1 VRLSLAPIPYFWP
14 RERVEA
20 FYEAAAGWPVDV
32 VYLGEVVCGKRL
44 ALRLEDWIGIGER
57 LAAAGKEVVLST
69 QALIE
74 AESEL
79 ARMERLCRNGR
90 FAVEANDLGAA
101 HVLAEAGVPFVVGPH
116 VNVYN
121 AETLALLAGLG
132 ARRWVPPVELPGRV
146 LGRILAGGRPRGL
159 EVEVTAYGRL
169 ALAFSARCF
178 TARADNVPKDACELR
193 CRHDP
198 EGRLMETQDG
208 RALFVANGV
217 QIQSAAPCNLAA
229 ELGAMREMGVDLLR
243 VVPDLQ
249 SDGEAM
255 LPSGAGYHLLDG
267 RHSLREK
274 LDFFE
279 KQVLLQA
286 FARSRG
292 NVSKMARL
300 LKTDRAN
307 LHRKLVRYGIK

>member
-1 VRLSLAPIPYFWP
+1 MRLSLAPIPYFWP

-20 FYEAAAGWPVDV
+20 FYGAAAGWPVDV

-44 ALRLEDWIGIGER
+44 ELRLEDWIAIGER

-90 FAVEANDLGAA
+90 FAVEANDLGAV

-121 AETLALLAGLG
+121 TATLALLAGLG

-146 LGRILAGGRPRGL
+146 LARVLAGRPGGL

-229 ELGAMREMGVDLLR
+229 ELDAMREMGVDLLR
-243 VVPDLQ
+243 VVPDATATA
-249 SDGEAM
+249 EAVA
-255 LPSGAGYHLLDG
+255 LLAEAVSGRRDPADTARALAALRPGAGACNGYWHGRAGLDW
-267 RHSLREK
+267 REA
-274 LDFFE
+274 LP
-279 KQVLLQA
+279 A
-286 FARSRG
+286 
-292 NVSKMARL
+292 
-300 LKTDRAN
+300 
-307 LHRKLVRYGIK
+307 

>member
-1 VRLSLAPIPYFWP
+1 MRLSLAPIPYFWP

-32 VYLGEVVCGKRL
+32 VCLGETVCGKRL
-44 ALRLEDWIGIGER
+44 ELRLEDWLAIGER
-57 LAAAGKEVVLST
+57 LAAAGKEVVLAT

-90 FAVEANDLGAA
+90 FLVEANDPGAVQ
-101 HVLAEAGVPFVVGPH
+101 VLAEAGVPFVAGPH
-116 VNVYN
+116 LNVYN
-121 AETLALLAGLG
+121 AEALRLFAGLG

-146 LGRILAGGRPRGL
+146 LGRILAAGRPEGL
-159 EVEVTAYGRL
+159 EEEVTAYGRL

-193 CRHDP
+193 CRNDP

-208 RALFVANGV
+208 RPLFVANGI

-229 ELGAMREMGVDLLR
+229 ELPELRALGVDLLR
-243 VVPDLQ
+243 VVPDATTT
-249 SDGEAM
+249 EAAVAI
-255 LPSGAGYHLLDG
+255 LAETVEGRRPPAAAAEALAALRPGTGACNGYWHGTAGLDW
-267 RHSLREK
+267 
-274 LDFFE
+274 
-279 KQVLLQA
+279 
-286 FARSRG
+286 
-292 NVSKMARL
+292 
-300 LKTDRAN
+300 RAASA
-307 LHRKLVRYGIK
+307 GD